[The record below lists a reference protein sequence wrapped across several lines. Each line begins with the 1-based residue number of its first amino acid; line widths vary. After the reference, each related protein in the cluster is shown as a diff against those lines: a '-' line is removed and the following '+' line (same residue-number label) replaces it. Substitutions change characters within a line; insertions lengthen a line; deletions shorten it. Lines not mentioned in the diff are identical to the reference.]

1 MSSEEYTIER
11 LSSSSSQL
19 HMNEQSLIEGVMGYY
34 EIDRSM
40 APANRDTNWDV
51 VEVSWS
57 GATNTFTWTN
67 LAGVSWS
74 MSPLSGPGGWDTTH
88 LMLGNDNPYF
98 GDGYTSANIEW
109 VRDSAVCVVRVNNV
123 SSIL

>member
-34 EIDRSM
+34 EIDHSM
-40 APANRDTNWDV
+40 APANRDTSWDV

-67 LAGVSWS
+67 MAGVSWS

-98 GDGYTSANIEW
+98 GDGYTSASIEW
-109 VRDSAVCVVRVNNV
+109 VRESEVPLVCVNNV
-123 SSIL
+123 LSVL